1 MLEALARV
9 ARGFIVGRD
18 KRQMPEMAHDNLRA
32 LFQTLPANRSNTP
45 KRCHFGNDPWTLW
58 DGFQTLPSRS
68 RSRLTRGWRTL
79 GAVAGA

>member
-32 LFQTLPANRSNTP
+32 LFQTLPANRSNTLP
-45 KRCHFGNDPWTLW
+45 NTRPVRSTLVSP
-58 DGFQTLPSRS
+58 TAA
-68 RSRLTRGWRTL
+68 T
-79 GAVAGA
+79 